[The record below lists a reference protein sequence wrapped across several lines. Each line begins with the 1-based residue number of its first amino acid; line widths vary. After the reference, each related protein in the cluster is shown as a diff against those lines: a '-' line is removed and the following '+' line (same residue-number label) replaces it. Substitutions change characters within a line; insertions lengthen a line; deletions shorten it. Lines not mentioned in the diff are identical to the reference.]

1 MKKLLF
7 VILLVAY
14 TCGNA
19 AFAHGYES
27 RQVSYQREHDPRP
40 GGKNDIK
47 NDIMRELGNTVKEKT
62 AAIRQNHIEAN
73 RLRLILSN
81 EIRQSKT
88 IIGDLRK
95 DPSTLNEAKISTIRQ
110 IMARITQAQQ
120 VLSSTEGT
128 IQRKNVD
135 LKSAKTFKRTDT
147 ISQVMDAVIYIQ
159 ETRINAL
166 NELISALDILNDQL
180 K

>member
-1 MKKLLF
+1 MKKVLF

-40 GGKNDIK
+40 GGKNDI
-47 NDIMRELGNTVKEKT
+47 MRDLGNRVKEKT
-62 AAIRQNHIEAN
+62 AAIRQNQMEAN
-73 RLRLILSN
+73 RLRLVLSN

-120 VLSSTEGT
+120 VLSSTEGS

-135 LKSAKTFKRTDT
+135 LKFAKNFKRTDT

>member
-1 MKKLLF
+1 MKKVLF

-40 GGKNDIK
+40 GGR
-47 NDIMRELGNTVKEKT
+47 NDIMRDLGNTVKEKT
-62 AAIRQNHIEAN
+62 AAIRQNQMEAN
-73 RLRLILSN
+73 RLRLVLSN

-110 IMARITQAQQ
+110 ILARITQAQQ
-120 VLSSTEGT
+120 ILSSTEGT

-135 LKSAKTFKRTDT
+135 LKFAKNFKRTDT